1 MLETSMN
8 TEAGICDEMR
18 SQVYTFLDDLRES
31 GITNMYGAAPYIK
44 DEFGLDKY
52 QSRTILGEWMRD
64 FEARLSAGEVS

>member
-1 MLETSMN
+1 MN
-8 TEAGICDEMR
+8 TETGICNEMR
-18 SQVYTFLDDLRES
+18 SQVYTYLDDLRES
-31 GITNMYGAAPYIK
+31 GVTNMHGAAPYIK